1 MRTTTDTVE
10 DRFGR
15 LFVELSP
22 VAVGAGVAAIGAI
35 GAALLVV
42 QDPAVHAA
50 MHDLRH
56 AIGIVCH

>member
-15 LFVELSP
+15 LVVGLSP
-22 VAVGAGVAAIGAI
+22 VALGFGLAAVAAI